1 MQKRLPKNAALVVV
15 INAKKNNYPERL
27 T

>member
-15 INAKKNNYPERL
+15 INAEKNNYPERL